1 LRILRDVIV
10 FQVKCGLEAVL
21 DVTLIPISLGAALLD
36 LVFGNWRRPHLFH
49 AVLRLG
55 ERCEGWID
63 LWGVAPVDTEAPPG
77 GVDAVLRNL
86 ETVLRNPRTGPESVR
101 TLRRW
106 AALKLV
112 GDDTAQLQPPA
123 RKEDGG

>member
-49 AVLRLG
+49 AVLR
-55 ERCEGWID
+55 
-63 LWGVAPVDTEAPPG
+63 
-77 GVDAVLRNL
+77 NL